1 MFLKY
6 RFSDDVPKLKIATTM
21 RTAEGM
27 GWDFGSFF
35 FLRRNFQFLRS
46 VSFRYLSRS
55 YRLDSDR
62 KLNRL
67 MGANLR
73 LVQIGG
79 VTYFY
84 LAAVFFGPFQIWLNV
99 DLNLPCRVCGLLS
112 LDRVIIPI
120 FCCLWRIT
128 FCSANLCIHENVRV
142 VRNGGLAYDLAFR

>member
-1 MFLKY
+1 MSCFWNIASRTTCL
-6 RFSDDVPKLKIATTM
+6 SWKLQQRCGGDGLGFRK
-21 RTAEGM
+21 
-27 GWDFGSFF
+27 FF

>member
-21 RTAEGM
+21 RR
-27 GWDFGSFF
+27 GWVGISEVF
-35 FLRRNFQFLRS
+35 FLQRNFQFLHG

-120 FCCLWRIT
+120 FCCL
-128 FCSANLCIHENVRV
+128 
-142 VRNGGLAYDLAFR
+142 

>member
-21 RTAEGM
+21 RR
-27 GWDFGSFF
+27 GWVGISEVFF
-35 FLRRNFQFLRS
+35 LLRRNFQFLRS